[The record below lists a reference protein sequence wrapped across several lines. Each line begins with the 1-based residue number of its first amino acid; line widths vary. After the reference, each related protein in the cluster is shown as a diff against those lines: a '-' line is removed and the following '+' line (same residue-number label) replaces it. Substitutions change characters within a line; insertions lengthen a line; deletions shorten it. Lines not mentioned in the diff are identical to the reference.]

1 MAERFLGRRRIYGAD
16 GFDPDPDMVARV
28 AALACLP
35 VLHLGEDWLEPI
47 RSVVIYPAAFIAE
60 HDERDEDGV
69 VHRRRDVHAG
79 EAWENG
85 TLVLS
90 WSDVLASGHHHYSG
104 FNVVI
109 HEVAHFLDGA
119 NGAENGFPPLGR
131 GHDRRQWTADF
142 SGAFRDLQAAVAS
155 GRHTRIDPYAATSPA
170 EFFAVSSE
178 LFFECPACLAQAY
191 PAVYRHLARFYR
203 FDQPAFAA

>member
-1 MAERFLGRRRIYGAD
+1 MAERFLGRRTIYGAD
-16 GFDPDPDMVARV
+16 DFMPDADMAARI

-35 VLHLGEDWLEPI
+35 VMHLGEDWLASI
-47 RSVVIYPAAFIAE
+47 RSVVVYPAAFIAE
-60 HDERDEDGV
+60 HDERDEAGV

-85 TLVLS
+85 TMVLS
-90 WSDVLASGHHHYSG
+90 WSDVLASGHRHHGG

-119 NGAENGFPPLGR
+119 NGAENGFPPLGH

-142 SGAFRDLQAAVAS
+142 AQAFHDLQAAVA
-155 GRHTRIDPYAATSPA
+155 GGHHPRIDPYAATSPA

-178 LFFECPACLAQAY
+178 LYFECPSCLAHAY
-191 PAVYRHLARFYR
+191 PAVYRHLARFYG
-203 FDQPAFAA
+203 FGGWGI